1 MNYTV
6 AAEYNNIKAITE
18 ITLIEQKEEKSPT
31 NWFISDFK
39 LRDYQVPDFQA
50 YLDPNTWIVRINTT
64 NPINKKMLWDLKNLK
79 IKNQKYTK
87 EQNKYICDIITGVA
101 ARELVKRK
109 NVAHW
114 EVNFDELQELAID
127 QIRDFF
133 QKYKNEMFT
142 ILFSHII
149 KDSID

>member
-1 MNYTV
+1 
-6 AAEYNNIKAITE
+6 
-18 ITLIEQKEEKSPT
+18 
-31 NWFISDFK
+31 
-39 LRDYQVPDFQA
+39 
-50 YLDPNTWIVRINTT
+50 
-64 NPINKKMLWDLKNLK
+64 MLGDLKNLK

-87 EQNKYICDIITGVA
+87 EQNKFICDIITNVA

-133 QKYKNEMFT
+133 QKYKNEMFK
-142 ILFSHII
+142 ILFWHIV
-149 KDSID
+149 KNNWD

>member
-1 MNYTV
+1 MCLVLGMLEN
-6 AAEYNNIKAITE
+6 
-18 ITLIEQKEEKSPT
+18 
-31 NWFISDFK
+31 
-39 LRDYQVPDFQA
+39 QV
-50 YLDPNTWIVRINTT
+50 LGSHV
-64 NPINKKMLWDLKNLK
+64 

-87 EQNKYICDIITGVA
+87 EQNKFICDIITNVA

-133 QKYKNEMFT
+133 QKYYGT
-142 ILFSHII
+142 S
-149 KDSID
+149 